1 MNNKLTILIVVI
13 TLALGGC
20 SGISE
25 RQQNTAQGTV
35 VGAGVGAAI
44 GSVIGAIA
52 GDPGLGASIGAGVG
66 AMGGFAWSNNMEH
79 QKKQMEQATAGTDI
93 EVTQTEN
100 NQLKMNIPGDF
111 SFDSGR
117 AEIKPN
123 MFPVLNSL
131 VAGLMSNSASQ
142 ARIVGHTDN
151 TGTDEINN
159 PLSINRAGNTR
170 AYLVNQGIQ
179 SNRIVIDGRS
189 SYEPIAP
196 NNNLANRAKNR
207 RVEIFVFEPQ
217 QPQAQQQQ
225 PPQYQPQQY
234 QQPRY

>member
-13 TLALGGC
+13 ALALGGC
-20 SGISE
+20 SGMSE

-131 VAGLMSNSASQ
+131 VAGLMSNPVSQ
-142 ARIVGHTDN
+142 VRIIGHTDN
-151 TGTDEINN
+151 TGTDKINN

-196 NNNLANRAKNR
+196 NNSPANRAKNR

-217 QPQAQQQQ
+217 QP
-225 PPQYQPQQY
+225 PQYQ
-234 QQPRY
+234 

>member
-1 MNNKLTILIVVI
+1 MNNKLTILVVVI
-13 TLALGGC
+13 ALALGGC
-20 SGISE
+20 SGMSE

-35 VGAGVGAAI
+35 IGAGVGAAI

-100 NQLKMNIPGDF
+100 NQLKMNITGDF

-131 VAGLMSNSASQ
+131 VAGLMSNPASQ
-142 ARIVGHTDN
+142 ARIFGHTDN

-159 PLSINRAGNTR
+159 PLSINRANNTR

-196 NNNLANRAKNR
+196 NDSPANRAKNR

-225 PPQYQPQQY
+225 PP
-234 QQPRY
+234 